1 MIDFRHHA
9 LFFGLQVTLT
19 DEVEIWLS
27 KIRDSVCKSIR
38 EMNINV
44 IQDCINGVAIDEWA
58 SKVTSIFF
66 LFTIPSTSLEIVKKL
81 SFKFSSTCV
90 CHLVYNF
97 A

>member
-1 MIDFRHHA
+1 MKLKTKDTYDFKH
-9 LFFGLQVTLT
+9 LSLLFGLQVTLT

-58 SKVTSIFF
+58 SKVTSMFF
-66 LFTIPSTSLEIVKKL
+66 LFTIQSIVKEL
-81 SFKFSSTCV
+81 SEAFV
-90 CHLVYNF
+90 LLG
-97 A
+97 

>member
-1 MIDFRHHA
+1 MAHII
-9 LFFGLQVTLT
+9 LVLQVTLT

-58 SKVTSIFF
+58 SKVL
-66 LFTIPSTSLEIVKKL
+66 LFHYPM
-81 SFKFSSTCV
+81 FS
-90 CHLVYNF
+90 
-97 A
+97 